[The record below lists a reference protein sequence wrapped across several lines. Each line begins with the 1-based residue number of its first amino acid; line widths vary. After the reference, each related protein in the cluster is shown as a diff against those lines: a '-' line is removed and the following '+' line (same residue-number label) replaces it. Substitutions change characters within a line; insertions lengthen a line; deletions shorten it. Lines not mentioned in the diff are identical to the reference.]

1 MSLYLTY
8 NGQTMYSV
16 GIDRS
21 EFSDFFCC
29 AAMSFSFLS
38 VIKNPS
44 PLIFSERR
52 GIYSFINLFCFLLK
66 NKIDV
71 CGVVV
76 AVTETRVNR
85 FGLNDYYVFRNDKAV
100 KRDRERR
107 FG

>member
-1 MSLYLTY
+1 MLYKTLLKLKERNGLT
-8 NGQTMYSV
+8 
-16 GIDRS
+16 D
-21 EFSDFFCC
+21 D
-29 AAMSFSFLS
+29 
-38 VIKNPS
+38 
-44 PLIFSERR
+44 
-52 GIYSFINLFCFLLK
+52 LK